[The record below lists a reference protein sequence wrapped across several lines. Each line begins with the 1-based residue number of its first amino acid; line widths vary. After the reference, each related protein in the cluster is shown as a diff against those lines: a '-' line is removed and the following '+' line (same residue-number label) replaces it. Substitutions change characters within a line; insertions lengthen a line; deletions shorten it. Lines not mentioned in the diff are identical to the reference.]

1 MIRFCLLG
9 SGSGGNAIL
18 VKTRGSKILIDN
30 GLSFKQLQL
39 RTAEIGESLNDLKAV
54 FVTHEHSDHVM
65 GVGILARKIDVP
77 IYMTRDT
84 FAALPV
90 SVGQI
95 PSVRF
100 IEAGEDTV
108 LNGVTV
114 GSFSISHDAADPV
127 SYIVESEGVKLG
139 IAADLGHPSEL
150 VRLRLA
156 GSNGLIL
163 ESNYCPD
170 MLRRGTYPPMIQQ
183 RIRGRQ
189 GHLSNSTMCSLLSK
203 VLHEAL
209 RVVVLVHISAENNT
223 HDLALRMAGQVIRGL
238 PVQLVAASQDRPT
251 PLFDLGPA

>member
-1 MIRFCLLG
+1 MRFCLLG
-9 SGSGGNAIL
+9 SGSGGNAVL
-18 VKTRGSKILIDN
+18 VTTPDSKFLIDN
-30 GLSFKQLQL
+30 GLSFKQLQSRAL
-39 RTAEIGESLNDLKAV
+39 GIGETLDGLKAV
-54 FVTHEHSDHVM
+54 FVTHEHSDHVT

-77 IYMTRDT
+77 VYMTRDT
-84 FAALPV
+84 FAALPH

-100 IEAGEDTV
+100 IEAGEDTI

-127 SYIVESEGVKLG
+127 SFVVESEGIKLG
-139 IAADLGHPSEL
+139 IAADMGQPSEL

-163 ESNYCPD
+163 ESNYCPN
-170 MLRRGTYPPMIQQ
+170 MLRRGSYPPMIQQ

-223 HDLALRMAGQVIRGL
+223 HDLALSMAGRVIRGL
-238 PVQLVAASQDRPT
+238 PVQLVAAFQDRPT
-251 PLFDLGPA
+251 PIFDLGPS